1 MSAYLGNSCESFE
14 ESYSNYYLMKEFVE
28 NNIVNVLEVDKSF
41 YDIFHKAKL
50 SNLSLC
56 NVFTMK

>member
-1 MSAYLGNSCESFE
+1 MSAYLGNSGESFE